1 MGDVHQPNGGDQHD
15 GMKPPILPP
24 HLASEWLGVT
34 LHSIG
39 DAVIATNADGIVTF
53 MNPVAESLTGWTATE
68 ADGLPLARIFTIV
81 NEETRQA
88 VNSPVDRAL
97 RDGAIVGLASHAI
110 LIAKDGT
117 ERPISDSAAPIRDE
131 NGAVAGAVV
140 VFRDITNQRQAE
152 REKQAALDYAE
163 NIIATLRHPFLV
175 LDDSLRVKSAN
186 HAFFRTFDVS
196 PEETHGQKVYELGH
210 GQWNIPHLRTLL
222 EEILPRNSSFEDFEV
237 EHSFPTIGRR
247 YMLLHARRIHR
258 ADEKVDLILLGIEDI
273 TERRRLEE
281 ERRELE
287 TRFTCLVKNVRD
299 HAIFTLDNGG
309 HITSWNVE
317 AERILGYSEEE
328 AVGKHFRLIFTDEDI
343 EHGIPEEELRLAR
356 KDGRAEDERWH
367 KRKSGELFWALGI
380 VTPTYDPAGTLS
392 GFSKILRDITE
403 RKRMEESL
411 KDADRRK
418 DEFLAMLSHELRNPL
433 APILN
438 AVHLI
443 RQDGDE
449 SEELQT
455 ARSVIERQVRHLKRL
470 VDDLLEVSRI
480 TTGKVRLQTGRVALN
495 EVVERAVER
504 IRPIVEQY
512 QQNLSLVTPNELIWA
527 QADAARLEQVFGNLL
542 SNASKYNRVGGHI
555 WVTVARENDKA
566 IVRVRDD
573 GLGID
578 AELQPYIFDLFTQA
592 DKSLDRSEG
601 GLGLGLALVKNL
613 VELHQ
618 GTVTVQSEGMGKG
631 SEFVVCLPNAST
643 SEVTHELP
651 RPDSSEIKTDTLRVL
666 VVDDNVDAAKISSML
681 LRAWGHEVRIAHN
694 GPDALHRAAGF
705 QPHIVLLDIGLPNMD
720 GYEVARH
727 FRQDPHIGTAR
738 LVAIT
743 GYGQEEDLQ
752 RSKEAGFDAHLIKPV
767 ETTDLKTQLAEA
779 AGSPVR

>member
-1 MGDVHQPNGGDQHD
+1 MGDVNQPNGGDQHG

-24 HLASEWLGVT
+24 YLASEWLGVT

-53 MNPVAESLTGWTATE
+53 MNPVAESLTGWTASE
-68 ADGLPLARIFTIV
+68 ADGLPLAQIFTIV
-81 NEETRQA
+81 NEETRHA
-88 VNSPVDRAL
+88 VKSPVDRAL
-97 RDGAIVGLASHAI
+97 QDGVVVGLANHTI

-117 ERPISDSAAPIRDE
+117 ERPISDSVAPIRDE

-140 VFRDITNQRQAE
+140 VFRDIANQRRAE

-163 NIIATLRHPFLV
+163 NIIATLRQPFLV

-186 HAFFRTFDVS
+186 RAFFRTFEVS
-196 PEETHGQKVYELGH
+196 PEETHGQKVYDLGN

-247 YMLLHARRIHR
+247 SMLLNARRIHR

-299 HAIFTLDNGG
+299 HAIFTLDSGG
-309 HITSWNVE
+309 RITSWNVE

-356 KDGRAEDERWH
+356 EDGRAEDERWH
-367 KRKSGELFWALGI
+367 KHKSGELFWALGI
-380 VTPTYDPAGTLS
+380 VTPTYDLAGTLS

-443 RQDGDE
+443 RQEGDE

-555 WVTVARENDKA
+555 WVTVARENDQA
-566 IVRVRDD
+566 VVRVRDD

-767 ETTDLKTQLAEA
+767 ETTDLKAQLAEA
-779 AGSPVR
+779 AGSPVL

>member
-1 MGDVHQPNGGDQHD
+1 MGNVHQPNAGDQHG

-68 ADGLPLARIFTIV
+68 ADGQPLAQIFKIV
-81 NEETRQA
+81 SEETRQA

-97 RDGAIVGLASHAI
+97 RNGVVVELANHTI

-117 ERPISDSAAPIRDE
+117 EQPISDSAAPIRDE

-175 LDDSLRVKSAN
+175 LDGSLRVKSAN
-186 HAFFRTFDVS
+186 RAFFRTFGVS
-196 PEETHGQKVYELGH
+196 PEETHGQKVYDLGN
-210 GQWNIPHLRTLL
+210 GQWNIPRLRTLL
-222 EEILPRNSSFEDFEV
+222 EEILPRNSSFDDFEV
-237 EHSFPTIGRR
+237 EHSFPTIGQRS
-247 YMLLHARRIHR
+247 MLLNARRIHR

-309 HITSWNVE
+309 RITSWNVE

-328 AVGKHFRLIFTDEDI
+328 VVGKHFRLIFTDEDI

-443 RQDGDE
+443 RQEGDE

-504 IRPIVEQY
+504 IRPIIEQY

-555 WVTVARENDKA
+555 WVTVARENDQA

-651 RPDSSEIKTDTLRVL
+651 RQDSSEIKTDTLRVL

-767 ETTDLKTQLAEA
+767 ETTELKAQLAEA

>member
-1 MGDVHQPNGGDQHD
+1 MGEVYQQNAGDPHS
-15 GMKPPILPP
+15 GMKPPLLPP

-39 DAVIATNADGIVTF
+39 DAVIATNANGMVTF
-53 MNPVAESLTGWTATE
+53 MNPVAASLTGWTASD
-68 ADGLPLARIFTIV
+68 ANGQPLAQLFKIV
-81 NEETRQA
+81 NEETRQE
-88 VNSPVDRAL
+88 VKSPVERAL
-97 RDGAIVGLASHAI
+97 RDGMVVGLADRTI
-110 LIAKDGT
+110 LIARDGT

-131 NGAVAGAVV
+131 NGTVAGAVV

-152 REKQAALDYAE
+152 RDKQAALDYAE

-175 LDDSLRVKSAN
+175 LDRDLRVKSAN
-186 HAFFRTFDVS
+186 RSFYRSFKVS
-196 PEETHGQKVYELGH
+196 PEETQGKKVYDLGN
-210 GQWNIPHLRTLL
+210 GQWNISHLRILL
-222 EEILPRNSSFEDFEV
+222 EEILPQNTSFDDFEV
-237 EHSFPTIGRR
+237 EHEFPTIGHR
-247 YMLLHARRIHR
+247 YMLLNARRVHR
-258 ADEKVDLILLGIEDI
+258 ADEKVELILLGIEDI

-309 HITSWNVE
+309 RIASWNVE

-328 AVGKHFRLIFTDEDI
+328 VLGKHFRLIFTAEDI
-343 EHGIPEEELRLAR
+343 ENGVPEDELRQAR
-356 KDGRAEDERWH
+356 KAGRAEDERWH
-367 KRKSGELFWALGI
+367 KRKNGDLFWALGI
-380 VTPTYDPAGTLS
+380 VTPTHDPSGVRS

-403 RKRMEESL
+403 RKRMEEAL

-443 RQDGDE
+443 RQEGDE
-449 SEELQT
+449 SEELQM

-512 QQNLSLVTPNELIWA
+512 QQNLSLATPDELVWV

-542 SNASKYNRVGGHI
+542 SNASKYNRVGGRI
-555 WVTVARENDKA
+555 WVTVAQENDQV

-578 AELQPYIFDLFTQA
+578 AELQPFIFDLFTQA

-613 VELHQ
+613 VELHH
-618 GTVTVQSEGMGKG
+618 GTVTVHSEGMGKG
-631 SEFVVCLPNAST
+631 SQFVVCLPNAST
-643 SEVTHELP
+643 METIHEPP
-651 RPDSSEIKTDTLRVL
+651 RPDSPEARTDTLRVL

-681 LRAWGHEVRIAHN
+681 LRSWGHEVRIAHN

-705 QPHIVLLDIGLPNMD
+705 QPHVVLLDIGLPNMD

-727 FRQDPHIGTAR
+727 FRQDPHISSAR

-767 ETTDLKTQLAEA
+767 ETADLKAQLAKA
-779 AGSPVR
+779 VGNSDH